1 MIAKAEGVDGP
12 RRRPDDDEV
21 PARRAARRRCGARRR
36 GLPGAA
42 GRPPEAIW
50 DLHHELV
57 TREGADKRT
66 RELLREAAR
75 IATVDMSDV
84 SVEVRRL
91 DALWSEQELLDPAAA
106 ADTLSAL
113 AVEVDRVEPQL
124 IRLRARQDVIARE
137 LARRAKELD
146 G

>member
-1 MIAKAEGVDGP
+1 M
-12 RRRPDDDEV
+12 
-21 PARRAARRRCGARRR
+21 AARPEPLARIDRYF
-36 GLPGAA
+36 AA
-42 GRPPEAIW
+42 ARIAHEAIW

-66 RELLREAAR
+66 RELLCAAAR
-75 IATVDMSDV
+75 IATVDMSHV
-84 SVEVRRL
+84 SAQVRRL

-113 AVEVDRVEPQL
+113 AAEVDRVEPQL
-124 IRLRARQDVIARE
+124 ARLRARQDEIASE
-137 LARRAKELD
+137 LSRRAKELD